1 MGHWLHNLSNDIGN
15 SAIPSKIILITLKFL
30 HKKCLLP
37 FQSKSEYI
45 IFKKIEK
52 LDYSFH
58 EGFDPNAKDLV
69 KRLLVIEPKDRLGAM
84 DKKFYTS
91 IRDHPFYKGL
101 DFDKL
106 HKALP
111 TELVPFVKDSD
122 APDPVWAKYPDL
134 KPGVEG
140 MMKRLVGDTS
150 SDEEQAHFWNLNDDP
165 DSPDAGHTHLLQVPG
180 YYYNDNSKRSRSGK
194 KSILKPLLEWSEEE
208 RADKLKQQSLTND
221 FHKFVEGHLIL
232 KQGILD
238 KKKGLFAKRRM
249 FLLTEGPHLYYV
261 DPSDMV
267 LKGEIPWS
275 SDLATEIRD
284 FRIFFVKTP
293 GRNYYLID
301 PDSTS
306 KDWCMAID
314 ELKDF
319 YYAATADNTVVDHSS
334 QQVSSTTS

>member
-1 MGHWLHNLSNDIGN
+1 
-15 SAIPSKIILITLKFL
+15 
-30 HKKCLLP
+30 
-37 FQSKSEYI
+37 
-45 IFKKIEK
+45 
-52 LDYSFH
+52 
-58 EGFDPNAKDLV
+58 
-69 KRLLVIEPKDRLGAM
+69 M

-101 DFDKL
+101 DFENL

-111 TELVPFVKDSD
+111 AELAPFVKDSD

-150 SDEEQAHFWNLNDDP
+150 SDEDSFWPNE
-165 DSPDAGHTHLLQVPG
+165 DSPDGPTHFLAVPPGG
-180 YYYNDNSKRSRSGK
+180 YYGQDPSHKSRSRSK

-208 RADKLKQQSLTND
+208 RMEKLKQQSLTND

-249 FLLTEGPHLYYV
+249 FLMTEGPHLYYV
-261 DPSDMV
+261 DPSAMV

-275 SDLATEIRD
+275 SDMFTEIRD
-284 FRIFFVKTP
+284 FRIFFVHTP
-293 GRNYYLID
+293 GR
-301 PDSTS
+301 
-306 KDWCMAID
+306 K
-314 ELKDF
+314 
-319 YYAATADNTVVDHSS
+319 
-334 QQVSSTTS
+334 

>member
-1 MGHWLHNLSNDIGN
+1 MISG
-15 SAIPSKIILITLKFL
+15 IP
-30 HKKCLLP
+30 P

-101 DFDKL
+101 DFEKL

-150 SDEEQAHFWNLNDDP
+150 SDEEPHFWLNDD
-165 DSPDAGHTHLLQVPG
+165 SPDGPTHLLQVPHG
-180 YYYNDNSKRSRSGK
+180 YSHDNSSSSNRSRSK

-232 KQGILD
+232 KHGILD

-301 PDSTS
+301 PESTS

-319 YYAATADNTVVDHSS
+319 YYGRPPAADAVDQAAFDHSS
-334 QQVSSTTS
+334 QVSSTTSN